1 MRAYAHNAPGFDFS
15 AVMGGDVAM
24 SGVLFDPV
32 VYSVP
37 GAWVWPYALTL
48 AFVSTL
54 IAAVYPAV
62 FARRTD
68 PTSALSL
75 REA

>member
-1 MRAYAHNAPGFDFS
+1 VF
-15 AVMGGDVAM
+15 
-24 SGVLFDPV
+24 
-32 VYSVP
+32 
-37 GAWVWPYALTL
+37 PYALAV

-54 IAAVYPAV
+54 IAAMYPAV
-62 FARRTD
+62 FALRTD